1 MRYKVVCR
9 FKGYHYAG
17 WQIQKEAPTIQRVIQ
32 DTLFKITKSS
42 IAIVGCS
49 RTDAKVSA
57 KDFVFHFD
65 SLIEIEP
72 ESYRIALNRTLPDDI
87 HALDVEI
94 VDSSFH
100 ARHNSKSKVYSYTIE
115 MGEYNVFE
123 HEFVYQLNQ
132 SLDIELCKQALEIF
146 VGTHDFSSFNTTPL
160 HVTKNQIRII
170 TFASLQ
176 QVGSKVIIE
185 VHGNGFLH
193 HMVRMIVQTII
204 EVGLHR
210 INIKDVKAMLDA
222 KSKQVCRYK
231 APAEGLCLERV
242 SYAKKTD

>member
-1 MRYKVVCR
+1 MRYKVVCK

-17 WQIQKEAPTIQRVIQ
+17 WQIQKNSSTIQQVIQ
-32 DTLFKITKSS
+32 SALSKITKSS
-42 IAIVGCS
+42 ISIVGCS

-65 SLIEIEP
+65 SPIEIEP
-72 ESYRIALNRTLPDDI
+72 EIFRTAMNRTFPDDI
-87 HALDVEI
+87 HALQVEV

-123 HEFVYQLNQ
+123 HEFVHQLNQ
-132 SLDIELCKQALEIF
+132 SLDIELCKQALDVF
-146 VGTHDFSSFNTTPL
+146 VGTHDFSSFNSTPL
-160 HVTKNQIRII
+160 HVTKNQVRII
-170 TFASLQ
+170 TFASFQ
-176 QVGSKVIIE
+176 HIGSKVVIE
-185 VHGNGFLH
+185 IHGNGFLH
-193 HMVRMIVQTII
+193 HMVRMIVQSII

-210 INIKDVKAMLDA
+210 IGLDDVKTMLEA
-222 KSKQVCRYK
+222 KSKQVCQFK

-242 SYAKKTD
+242 SYEKREN